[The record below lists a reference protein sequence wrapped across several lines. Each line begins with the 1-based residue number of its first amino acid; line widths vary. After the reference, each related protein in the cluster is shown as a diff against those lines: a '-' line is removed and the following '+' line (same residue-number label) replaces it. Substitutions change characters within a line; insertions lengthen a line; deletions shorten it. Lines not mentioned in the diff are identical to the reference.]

1 MGDSET
7 LAGKTPPS
15 ALRGSFDIGV
25 VLSAELDRVGVS
37 LKTAELGDAVV
48 AGTLGG
54 LVWIMGVIAH
64 PGDRRNWEGSEEQAV
79 SRLAGLPDNA
89 GAEVF
94 WEAFSDP

>member
-1 MGDSET
+1 MGDRQT

-15 ALRGSFDIGV
+15 ASRGAFDLGV

-54 LVWIMGVIAH
+54 LVWIMGAIAH
-64 PGDRRNWEGSEEQAV
+64 PGDGRNWEGSEEQAV
-79 SRLAGLPDNA
+79 ARLAGLPDNA
-89 GAEVF
+89 GAEAF
-94 WEAFSDP
+94 WEAFSGS